1 MELGSQERF
10 CRDAYPRLVRALD
23 LYCGDRHVAEEL
35 AQEALLRAC
44 RRWRHVSGLR
54 SPVGWCYRVGVNL
67 ARSQFRRRRVE
78 ARARDHLQGQATI
91 SLDTPTSLVD
101 TALEVRAALDRLT
114 EGQREA
120 VVLRYFLDLDM
131 YETAELLGTTTG
143 AVRASCHRA
152 LAALRE
158 LLDVDDPR
166 DVEVSDV
173 P

>member
-1 MELGSQERF
+1 MEHGSQEQF
-10 CRDAYPRLVRALD
+10 CRDAYPSLVRALD
-23 LYCGDRHVAEEL
+23 LYCGSRHVAEEL

-44 RRWRHVSGLR
+44 RRWRHVSELQ

-78 ARARDHLQGQATI
+78 ARAHQHLRSRESGVVEA
-91 SLDTPTSLVD
+91 PTAGVD
-101 TALEVRAALDRLT
+101 TALQVRAALDELT
-114 EGQREA
+114 DRQREA

-131 YETAELLGTTTG
+131 YETAELLGTTPG
-143 AVRASCHRA
+143 AVRATCHRA
-152 LAALRE
+152 LASLRE
-158 LLDVDDPR
+158 LLDVAEPQ

>member
-1 MELGSQERF
+1 MEHGSQEAF
-10 CRDAYPRLVRALD
+10 CREAYPRLVRALD
-23 LYCGDRHVAEEL
+23 LYCGDHHVAEEL

-44 RRWRHVSGLR
+44 RRWGHVSGLQ

-78 ARARDHLQGQATI
+78 ARARNHLRGQART
-91 SLDTPTSLVD
+91 SERTPAEAVD
-101 TALEVRAALDRLT
+101 TALQVRAALDELT
-114 EGQREA
+114 PRQREA

-131 YETAELLGTTTG
+131 YETAELLDTTAG

-158 LLDVDDPR
+158 LLDVEEPR